1 MEHMEQCLPPRGS
14 VAPRFSQAAQL
25 PLPLLDELRFSPCA
39 LESTGDWPRVCVL
52 GGGGMLP
59 CVSTHWDFW
68 SPPLLRERGV
78 LLAFEVRLFFVAWQC
93 PSG

>member
-52 GGGGMLP
+52 GGGDAAL
-59 CVSTHWDFW
+59 CLH
-68 SPPLLRERGV
+68 PLGLLVPTPAQGERG
-78 LLAFEVRLFFVAWQC
+78 AT
-93 PSG
+93 GI